1 MLAPTGD
8 FVEAGPSSLNHCVM
22 SRVMNS
28 LEQLDA
34 ALDRLESVVDSQ
46 LARYKV
52 ERDKLSE
59 EVRALR
65 SSHNALQ
72 SEARTVSS
80 RLDAAIGK
88 LKTILE
94 S

>member
-1 MLAPTGD
+1 MNA
-8 FVEAGPSSLNHCVM
+8 EMSSL
-22 SRVMNS
+22 MNS

-34 ALDRLESVVDSQ
+34 ALHRLESVVETQ
-46 LARYKV
+46 LARHKV
-52 ERDKLSE
+52 ERDRLSE

-65 SSHNALQ
+65 TNHTSLQ
-72 SEARTVSS
+72 AEARTVSS